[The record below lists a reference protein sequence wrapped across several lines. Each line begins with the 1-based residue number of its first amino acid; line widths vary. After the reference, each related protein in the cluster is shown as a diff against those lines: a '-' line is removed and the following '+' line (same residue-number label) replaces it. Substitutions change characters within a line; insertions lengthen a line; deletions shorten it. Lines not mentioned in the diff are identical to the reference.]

1 MFVLFYRNYT
11 YAPSCTLLSAAG
23 SLLALLCVIG
33 GIACFTFFSSKPVVA
48 ILGAIVLLG
57 AAFCS
62 WWFLGRKLPDKLSPK
77 ISEKNIR
84 TKAGYAAMYC
94 RQHPQAYPSL
104 CQQNPDF
111 AAKYTFNEKG
121 KLVKRK

>member
-11 YAPSCTLLSAAG
+11 YAPSCTLLSALG
-23 SLLALLCVIG
+23 SMLAFLAAIG
-33 GIACFTFFSSKPVVA
+33 GIVCIVMVKEKPVMAVV
-48 ILGAIVLLG
+48 GVLLLI

-77 ISEKNIR
+77 ISEKNIS
-84 TKAGYAAMYC
+84 TKPGFAAMYC
-94 RQHPQAYPSL
+94 REHPEAYASL
-104 CQQNPDF
+104 CQKNPDF